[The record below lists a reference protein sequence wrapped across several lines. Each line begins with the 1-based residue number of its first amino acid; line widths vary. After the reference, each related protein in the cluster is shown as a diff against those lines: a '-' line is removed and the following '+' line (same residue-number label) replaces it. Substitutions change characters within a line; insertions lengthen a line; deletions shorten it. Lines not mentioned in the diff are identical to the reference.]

1 MFGDAVRIPPSYRDF
16 FWFFFATLKACFSTF
31 IVFALTRACGLG
43 GLTVPVFTDGAVIGV
58 PTGGLGWDG
67 RRTSFCSYRAARTPL
82 PPRKGSAEGLAGL
95 PLLTIPSFTV
105 GVGEVRVRLRGA
117 TRLFLVGAKGI
128 LFFLLFV
135 FAFGFFGVGYVLG
148 VFVNGVRE

>member
-1 MFGDAVRIPPSYRDF
+1 M
-16 FWFFFATLKACFSTF
+16 TLLSPK
-31 IVFALTRACGLG
+31 
-43 GLTVPVFTDGAVIGV
+43 PVSV
-58 PTGGLGWDG
+58 
-67 RRTSFCSYRAARTPL
+67 
-82 PPRKGSAEGLAGL
+82 EGLAGL

-148 VFVNGVRE
+148 VLINGVRE